1 MGRSLAQAFVASKN
15 GSAVVLFFRATDFMQ
30 TIIPNSVESSA
41 RAAIEHALHFLPAQ
55 GSLKAFVHH
64 NTLHAFEHLPF
75 FEALREASHT
85 YQAECLL
92 SESEFRQELR
102 REGITWDEV
111 DAVLRGTL
119 GADAEQAIG
128 NLGTR
133 FQLQSAMLRHQ
144 VHFAEAG
151 ELRWLIHESASAN
164 RYRDDVD
171 ESVRCAV
178 VAQTR
183 RRFIG
188 QHQPVVSGTSG
199 VQQSLEKVL
208 NQVTVAERR
217 TWGESEWEAFTLRL
231 LWLACLAGTRDSGVR
246 SEANAAEPRLRD
258 LLEEKFG
265 EDIDQGIHDCLIRFT
280 SAFLDQ
286 GFAQWTL
293 PGRADG
299 YFSAFLAYYHKA
311 WLPPH
316 AQLVGLTEEVERLN
330 RDNLTAWESLL
341 ESLRLLKL
349 SPEDIDTYVQKTL
362 LALPGWAGMLQQVET
377 RSDRVAIGIPP
388 GSVVDFLA
396 VRMVLERVAAKQLLE
411 QNAIREDIGQWL
423 EMNRLP
429 HKVPHTFE
437 RELAFAIFQ
446 VAQLR
451 GWTPEALLELNRD
464 DWRKLI
470 CEVQAFGSFQRR
482 IVFQLI
488 MERCYRDRI
497 LCSLQDLQN
506 RKQSTEAVSNSS
518 DRSAFQFICC
528 IDDREES
535 LRRYLEQVEP
545 RCETFGYAGFFAVPM
560 YYRGVGDAHYAPL
573 CPIVV
578 IPQHHVC
585 EVVKA
590 TDADKLLAQ
599 KRWRQRFATNV
610 HWVHNHSRSFLG
622 GMGLA
627 FFGILS
633 TIPMVARVLF
643 PHATSRLRKKA
654 STLLAFPPTTDLT
667 LSRSENSVDGR
678 VETLGFTLAE
688 MGNSVERL
696 LRDIGLTKR
705 FSRLVVVCGHGSASL
720 NNPHESAYNCG
731 ACGGGRGGP
740 NARAFC
746 QMANDPQVRKDLR
759 LRGLEIPED
768 THFLAAFH
776 NTCDDEFQYFD
787 LAQVPA
793 SHADDLEKFRTN
805 LRDAQKANAHE
816 RCRRFVSAPETLS
829 PDAALKH
836 VQERAED
843 LSQTRPEYNHATN
856 AACFVGRRER
866 TRGLFLDRRVFLP
879 SYDPTQDDPEKS
891 ILQRILAPVVPVC
904 AGINLEYYF
913 SRVDT
918 NRFGCGSKLPHN
930 VASLLG
936 VMDGAASDLR
946 TGLSEQMVEIHQPI
960 RLLFIIEC
968 EPEALLKAVAANPQ
982 LTRLIGNGWV
992 NLATLAPDSD
1002 EVHIYRDGTFEPF
1015 CRANEATPKTNSSL
1029 AWYGGYRDHLEPAII
1044 E

>member
-1 MGRSLAQAFVASKN
+1 MVRAFVASED
-15 GSAVVLFFRATDFMQ
+15 GSSVVLLRAIESMQ
-30 TIIPNSVESSA
+30 TNIPDSLDASA
-41 RAAIEHALHFLPAQ
+41 KAAIQHALHFLPAQ

-75 FEALREASHT
+75 FEALREASQT

-111 DAVLRGTL
+111 DAVLRETL
-119 GADAEQAIG
+119 GKDAEQDVG

-144 VHFAEAG
+144 VHFAQAG

-188 QHQPVVSGTSG
+188 QHQPIVSGTPE
-199 VQQSLEKVL
+199 VQQSLERVL
-208 NQVTVAERR
+208 NQVKVAERR

-231 LWLACLAGTRDSGVR
+231 LWLACLAGTRDAGIHSD
-246 SEANAAEPRLRD
+246 ANAAEPRLRD

-265 EDIDQGIHDCLIRFT
+265 EDIDHGIHDCLIRFT
-280 SAFLDQ
+280 SAYLDQ

-299 YFSAFLAYYHKA
+299 YFSAFLAYYRGA

-316 AQLVGLTEEVERLN
+316 TQLVGLTEEVERLY
-330 RDNLTAWESLL
+330 RDKLSAWESLL

-349 SPEDIDTYVQKTL
+349 APEDIEAYVRKTL

-377 RSDRVAIGIPP
+377 RSDRVAIGIAP

-396 VRMVLERVAAKQLLE
+396 VRLVLERVAAKRLLD
-411 QNAIREDIGQWL
+411 QNANSEDIGQWL
-423 EMNRLP
+423 ETSRLSQR
-429 HKVPHTFE
+429 VPQNYE

-451 GWTPEALLELNRD
+451 GWTPEALLELNRE

-470 CEVQAFGSFQRR
+470 SEIQAFGSFQRR

-506 RKQSTEAVSNSS
+506 RKPVSAPVSNPG
-518 DRSAFQFICC
+518 DRPVYQFICC

-545 RCETFGYAGFFAVPM
+545 RCETFGFAGFFAVPM
-560 YYRGVGDAHYAPL
+560 YYQGVGDAHYAPL
-573 CPIVV
+573 CPIVL
-578 IPQHHVC
+578 IPQHHVR

-590 TDADKLLAQ
+590 TDADTLKAQ
-599 KRWRQRFATNV
+599 KRWRQRFAANV

-633 TIPMVARVLF
+633 TIPLVARVLF

-654 STLLAFPPTTDLT
+654 STLLAFPQTTDLT
-667 LSRSENSVDGR
+667 LRRSESSVDGR
-678 VETLGFTLAE
+678 VEILGFTLVE

-696 LRDIGLTKR
+696 LRDIGLTKE

-746 QMANDPQVRKDLR
+746 QMANDPQVRNDLR
-759 LRGLEIPED
+759 LRGFEIPAE
-768 THFLAAFH
+768 TYFLAAFH

-793 SHADDLEKFRTN
+793 SHADDLAKFRSN
-805 LRDAQKANAHE
+805 LHAAQKANAHE
-816 RCRRFVSAPETLS
+816 RCRRFVSAPDTLS
-829 PDAALKH
+829 SDAALKH

-879 SYDPTQDDPEKS
+879 SYDPTQDDSTKS

-960 RLLFIIEC
+960 RLLLIVEC
-968 EPEALLKAVAANPQ
+968 EPEALLKVIAANPQ

-992 NLATLAPDSD
+992 NVATLAPDSD
-1002 EVHIYRDGTFEPF
+1002 EIHIYRDGTFEPF
-1015 CRANEATPKTNSSL
+1015 RRGNEATPQTISSL
-1029 AWYGGYRDHLEPAII
+1029 AWYGGYREHLEPAII
-1044 E
+1044 EE